1 MIIQKK
7 SKVIGL
13 SLMVTLGLAS
23 ALDAGVITTQQQA
36 APSVAPGFNGL
47 NLSNVDVLM
56 TDDEFNATGF
66 SGTGDF
72 NNTDGSYPTMTYG
85 DSFESQVKDD
95 SGTVMVKLHGKN
107 WPVGEPP
114 GIKVITDSPGDPK
127 NGKPDNCIM
136 TTSYLDTGYLDTDS
150 PNPTNCNSPFQT
162 HKRFKANLQQ
172 TLVDGAGVESFD
184 LVFNVAPEADPA
196 MRRYQLFQKINNYTE
211 ERLSGYSV
219 EVGFGVGANFTR
231 AGLAADLNLTI
242 GEGENNTSDIWAET
256 ERATFAHGL
265 WGPVDNHFP
274 VPGFFS
280 EHSAGFEVALDGDNK
295 GATSGPSLDV
305 NYNSNY
311 VELFGEWLPR
321 KWAPT
326 GIFHDFDD
334 DPTTDADIVAFWAD
348 IDGDGIYAWTYGG
361 PDFNLVDNSTL
372 ETWAADRLYNVGL
385 IEDVLNLGL
394 NYIINIGDVTTF
406 DDFNATGD
414 ETATFTIRITPVK
427 GTTGSEPGWITNPPI
442 LGTAG
447 SQGSVSIGGD
457 PFAPGDVL
465 TIIVQDG
472 DLNED
477 NTTIETV
484 EINVTNTLGETEMVT
499 LTEIAQTSGYFRGTL
514 ATNNSDVAGTDNDG
528 VLNVTNGT
536 LVTATYNDADD
547 GTGSPAVVMDT
558 ALAQTPVT
566 PPPSDNDTADGF
578 STMDNV
584 SLFAMI
590 FGFLAIGGFIA
601 RKRLAK

>member
-1 MIIQKK
+1 MAIRNKRK
-7 SKVIGL
+7 AIGL
-13 SLMVTLGLAS
+13 SLIVTLGLAS
-23 ALDAGVITTQQQA
+23 ALNAGIITTQQQA

-47 NLSNVDVLM
+47 NLDNVDVLM
-56 TDDEFNATGF
+56 TDDLFDPAGF

-72 NNTDGSYPTMTYG
+72 NKTDGSYPTMTYG

-107 WPVGEPP
+107 WPVGEPL
-114 GIKVITDSPGDPK
+114 GIKVITDSPGDPQ

-196 MRRYQLFQKINNYTE
+196 VRRYQLFQKINNYTQ
-211 ERLSGYSV
+211 ERLSGYNV

-231 AGLAADLNLTI
+231 ADSADITLSI
-242 GEGENNTSDIWAET
+242 GEGENAGDDIWAEA

-265 WGPVDNHFP
+265 WGPVDKHFP

-280 EHSAGFEVALDGDNK
+280 QYSAGFEVALDGDQK

-311 VELFGEWLPR
+311 LTLFGEWLPR

-348 IDGDGIYAWTYGG
+348 VDGDGTYAWTYGG
-361 PDFNLVDNSTL
+361 PNFNLVDNATL
-372 ETWAADRLYNVGL
+372 ESWAADRLYSVGL

-406 DDFNATGD
+406 DDFNATS

-427 GTTGSEPGWITNPPI
+427 GTTGTEPGWITNPPI

-447 SQGSVSIGGD
+447 SLGAVSIGAD

-465 TIIVQDG
+465 TIIVTDG

-484 EINVTNTLGETEMVT
+484 EINVTNTLGETELVT

-514 ATNNSDVAGTDNDG
+514 ATNDSDVAGTDNDG
-528 VLNVTNGT
+528 ILNVTNGS

-547 GTGSPAVVMDT
+547 GTGSPAVVTDT

-566 PPPSDNDTADGF
+566 PPPSNNDTADGF